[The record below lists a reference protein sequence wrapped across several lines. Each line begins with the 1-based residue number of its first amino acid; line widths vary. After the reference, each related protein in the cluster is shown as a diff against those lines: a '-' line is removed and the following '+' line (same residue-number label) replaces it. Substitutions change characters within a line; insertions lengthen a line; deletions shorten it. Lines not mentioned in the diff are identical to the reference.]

1 MTAALVLMDL
11 QHGIC
16 RGELGRASGLADQV
30 ATRGVLANAARTLQA
45 ARTAGMT
52 VVHVRVAFG
61 PGYADRLNRSA
72 RFARYE
78 EQGLLAD
85 GTPDAELCPEV
96 APVLGELVVTK
107 GCVDPFIGTPLLAHL
122 LGRGVRTVHMG
133 GVATHMVVES
143 AARTACDTGFDVTVL
158 SDLCAAHN
166 DALHEHAVEFTLP
179 GFATV
184 TTSTEMSSAFAAGAR
199 Q

>member
-16 RGELGRASGLADQV
+16 RGELARASGLADQV
-30 ATRGVLANAARTLQA
+30 AARGVLENASRAVAAARA
-45 ARTAGMT
+45 AGMT
-52 VVHVRVAFG
+52 VVHVRVAFT
-61 PGYADRLNRSA
+61 PGYPDRLNRSA

-78 EQGLLAD
+78 EKGLLAD
-85 GTPDAELCPEV
+85 GSPDAELCPEV
-96 APVLGELVVTK
+96 AAVPGELLVRK

-122 LGRGVRTVHMG
+122 LGRGVRTVFLG

-143 AARTACDTGFDVTVL
+143 AARTACDSGFDVTVL
-158 SDLCAAHN
+158 SDLCAAHD
-166 DALHEHAVEFTLP
+166 DALHDHAVKHTLP

-184 TTSTEMSSAFAAGAR
+184 TTSAESFGTEVPR
-199 Q
+199 

>member
-16 RGELGRASGLADQV
+16 RGDLGRAAGLADQV
-30 ATRGVLANAARTLQA
+30 AAREVLENAAA
-45 ARTAGMT
+45 AVKSARVAGMT

-61 PGYADRLNRSA
+61 PGYVDRLNRHA

-78 EQGLLAD
+78 EKGLLAD
-85 GTPDAELCPEV
+85 GTPDAELCAEV
-96 APVLGELVVTK
+96 AAEPGELVVTK
-107 GCVDPFIGTPLLAHL
+107 GCVDPFIGTPLLEHL
-122 LGRGVRTVHMG
+122 IGRGVRAIHLG

-143 AARTACDTGFDVTVL
+143 AARHACDSGFDVTVL

-166 DALHEHAVEFTLP
+166 DALHDHAIEFTLP
-179 GFATV
+179 AFATV
-184 TTSTEMSSAFAAGAR
+184 TTSAEALGAAR
-199 Q
+199 